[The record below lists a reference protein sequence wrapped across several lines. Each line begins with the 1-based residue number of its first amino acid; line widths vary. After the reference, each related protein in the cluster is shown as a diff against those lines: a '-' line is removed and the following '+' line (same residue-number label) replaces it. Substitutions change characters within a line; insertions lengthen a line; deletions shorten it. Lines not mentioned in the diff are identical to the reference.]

1 MVEMD
6 WMLFAYYLGNL
17 LMRLL
22 LILSAV
28 NLLVCGNVLLLGLT
42 FSLLR
47 KRKKEKP
54 ITTYPTE
61 TKATFLNMETGKQ
74 EKWAQKNIWVKED

>member
-1 MVEMD
+1 MVWIQFFYFLEHLSVKM
-6 WMLFAYYLGNL
+6 
-17 LMRLL
+17 LL
-22 LILSAV
+22 LFTIA
-28 NLLVCGNVLLLGLT
+28 NALVCGNVLLLGLT

-47 KRKKEKP
+47 KRKKENP

-74 EKWAQKNIWVKED
+74 EKWVQKNIWVKED